1 MPHAPSD
8 KHEFATNWMTHHSIL
23 PDASVEI
30 SKARIVEFRF
40 VRIRIPSEKE
50 NDDGVIGEAGRLGSR
65 GAERLN
71 EPDTELSLAYGN
83 VTFVKWGPE

>member
-40 VRIRIPSEKE
+40 VKFESHRKKRMM
-50 NDDGVIGEAGRLGSR
+50 
-65 GAERLN
+65 
-71 EPDTELSLAYGN
+71 TE
-83 VTFVKWGPE
+83 